1 MDAIF
6 FARTDNIV
14 AAIHPG
20 DANRMVDS
28 CTAAESE
35 VTLTMYQADAI
46 VSGPVGY
53 NTCFVRTSR
62 HTCRLDLN
70 TVDTIAAGYLRRTSQ
85 FEHSPLLGSSWT
97 KRKASPIG
105 EANISQYSLNRCVCF
120 D

>member
-35 VTLTMYQADAI
+35 VTLMMYQADAI
-46 VSGPVGY
+46 VSGPVG
-53 NTCFVRTSR
+53 
-62 HTCRLDLN
+62 
-70 TVDTIAAGYLRRTSQ
+70 
-85 FEHSPLLGSSWT
+85 
-97 KRKASPIG
+97 
-105 EANISQYSLNRCVCF
+105 
-120 D
+120 

>member
-14 AAIHPG
+14 AAIHPD

-46 VSGPVGY
+46 VSGPVG
-53 NTCFVRTSR
+53 
-62 HTCRLDLN
+62 
-70 TVDTIAAGYLRRTSQ
+70 
-85 FEHSPLLGSSWT
+85 
-97 KRKASPIG
+97 
-105 EANISQYSLNRCVCF
+105 
-120 D
+120 

>member
-14 AAIHPG
+14 AAIHPD

-46 VSGPVGY
+46 VSGPVGK
-53 NTCFVRTSR
+53 THAS
-62 HTCRLDLN
+62 
-70 TVDTIAAGYLRRTSQ
+70 IAHRDIHAGR
-85 FEHSPLLGSSWT
+85 
-97 KRKASPIG
+97 I
-105 EANISQYSLNRCVCF
+105 
-120 D
+120 